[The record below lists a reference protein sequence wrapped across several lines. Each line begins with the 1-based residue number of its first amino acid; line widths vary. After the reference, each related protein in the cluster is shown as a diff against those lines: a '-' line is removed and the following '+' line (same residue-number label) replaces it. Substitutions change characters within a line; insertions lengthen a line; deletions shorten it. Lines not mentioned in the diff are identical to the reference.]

1 MPVQRFAPMTK
12 NTAGN
17 RAACM
22 AAQTSPV
29 SPGYCRLTMQ
39 HQFARIPSLSR
50 GARRARCL
58 EQVKNVSGG
67 RLDLGLA

>member
-1 MPVQRFAPMTK
+1 
-12 NTAGN
+12 
-17 RAACM
+17 
-22 AAQTSPV
+22 
-29 SPGYCRLTMQ
+29 MQ